1 MSDRQTIPSSLA
13 ASPVIAIVRG
23 GAGEHLLSACEALL
37 DRGIVHLEITTNTPG
52 WERAVTE
59 LAARE
64 AAVIGVGTVLTAE
77 HVARAAVAGAS
88 FVVAPNT
95 DARVGAAAA
104 AAGLG
109 WYPGAFTPTEIALA
123 WELGA
128 TAVKVFPAAQAGG
141 PAFLSAV
148 RAPLPHVLLVPT
160 GGIGADDARAYLDR
174 GAVAVG
180 LGSPLLGDA
189 LDGGSLDD
197 LRARA
202 DAVLLAVSGG

>member
-1 MSDRQTIPSSLA
+1 MSDRQSIPSSLA

-23 GAGEHLLSACEALL
+23 GAGEHLLPVCEALL

-52 WERAVTE
+52 WEGAVAD

-64 AAVIGVGTVLTAE
+64 SAVIGVGTVLTPE
-77 HVARAAVAGAS
+77 HVARAAGAGAS

-95 DARVGAAAA
+95 DARVGEAAA

-109 WYPGAFTPTEIALA
+109 WYPGAFSPTEIALA
-123 WELGA
+123 WQLGA

-141 PAFLSAV
+141 PAFIAAV
-148 RAPLPHVLLVPT
+148 RAPLPHILLVPT
-160 GGIGADDARAYLDR
+160 GGVGADDARAYLQR

-189 LDGGSLDD
+189 LEGGSIDE
-197 LRARA
+197 LRRRA
-202 DAVLLAVSGG
+202 DAVLEAVRGG